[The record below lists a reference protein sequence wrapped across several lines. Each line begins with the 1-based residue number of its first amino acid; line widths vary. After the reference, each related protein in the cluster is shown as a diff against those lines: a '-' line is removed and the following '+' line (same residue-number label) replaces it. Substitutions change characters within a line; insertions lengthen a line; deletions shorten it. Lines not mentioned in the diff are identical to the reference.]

1 MEVTFR
7 TRRLE
12 REYREYTKAV
22 KAYGDKIARK
32 YIDRI
37 NIIKT
42 AKGIDE
48 LMSLPVLGCHPL
60 KGDRAGQYAIKLTGF
75 YRLIFTLK
83 GDALEIVN
91 IEEVSK
97 HYGD

>member
-1 MEVTFR
+1 VEVTFR

-22 KAYGDKIARK
+22 KAYGEEIARK
-32 YIDRI
+32 YIERI

-42 AKGIDE
+42 VKDIEE
-48 LMSLPVLGCHPL
+48 LINLPVLRCHPL
-60 KGDRAGQYAIKLTGF
+60 KGNRAGQYAIKLTGF

-83 GDALEIVN
+83 GDALEIVH

>member
-12 REYREYTKAV
+12 KEYREYARAV
-22 KAYGDKIARK
+22 KSYGTEVARR
-32 YIDRI
+32 YIQRI
-37 NIIKT
+37 NILKQVRNIE
-42 AKGIDE
+42 E
-48 LMSLPVLGCHPL
+48 LMHLPGLGCHPL
-60 KGDRAGQYAIKLTGF
+60 KGDRHGQYAIKLTGF

-83 GDALEIVN
+83 GDALEIAH

>member
-12 REYREYTKAV
+12 REYRENARAV
-22 KAYGDKIARK
+22 KSYGIEVARK
-32 YIDRI
+32 YIQRI
-37 NIIKT
+37 DIIKQVRN
-42 AKGIDE
+42 IEE
-48 LMSLPVLGCHPL
+48 LMSLPGLGCHPL
-60 KGDRAGQYAIKLTGF
+60 KGDRHGQYAVKLTGF
-75 YRLIFTLK
+75 SRLIFTLK
-83 GDALEIVN
+83 GDALEIAH

>member
-7 TRRLE
+7 TRKLE

-22 KAYGDKIARK
+22 KAYGDKIAWK
-32 YIDRI
+32 YIERI

-42 AKGIDE
+42 VKDIDE
-48 LMSLPVLGCHPL
+48 LLSLPVLGCHSL
-60 KGDRAGQYAIKLTGF
+60 KGDRASQYAIKLTGF

-83 GDALEIVN
+83 GDAVEIVN